1 MNPFI
6 SGLFR
11 AQQIQAAERANAIR
25 LDMAMNTGYLNPQ
38 AGMLTLSGIPAYA
51 TGYGASYTPALSV
64 PVPAGVLQTA
74 IGPEAYQAFA
84 DYKSRQSLNS
94 VLAQAYQAFR
104 SRSF

>member
-51 TGYGASYTPALSV
+51 TGYGASYTPAFSA
-64 PVPAGVLQTA
+64 PVPAGIPQTA

-84 DYKSRQSLNS
+84 DYKSRQSFNT